1 MGMEHHH
8 EARARSGGAP
18 EQQTQQRTERFW
30 LGLLLLGRP
39 GQCFPRVHLWLL
51 PPLLRLRLRLRTEID
66 QDHESL
72 GERPPTCTRLISLL
86 NN

>member
-30 LGLLLLGRP
+30 LADLLLLGRP

-51 PPLLRLRLRLRTEID
+51 PLLLRLRLRTEI
-66 QDHESL
+66 
-72 GERPPTCTRLISLL
+72 LIRIMNPLANAPQRAL
-86 NN
+86 D